1 MLAMKT
7 FILSVLTAC
16 LCLVSALCPFP
27 TALCLAQSSEQ
38 SSSSQPT
45 IGGYACILSPDVFF
59 YTQKEEKCGLF
70 LLPETY
76 YVKILDVAPDFCKI
90 EYLYDDT
97 HTQKLIGYAKTN
109 QLTFVPYVPKRPY
122 LYHLF
127 DVRYTINNAP
137 DVSSVLGEIVVACA
151 YYGDYNIGTQTYCYV
166 LRGDTFGYVPK
177 PTQFTI
183 TRNDEYDLWL
193 QSHSLS
199 PEQNQAPTPQEETP
213 SSPAQIA
220 LLVAVCLLIPILAAF
235 LFRSP
240 KPQPY
245 EDE

>member
-1 MLAMKT
+1 MKT

-16 LCLVSALCPFP
+16 LCLLSALYPFSAVR
-27 TALCLAQSSEQ
+27 TYAQNDQQSSPT
-38 SSSSQPT
+38 QPT
-45 IGGYACILSPDVFF
+45 IGGYACIVSSNVFF
-59 YTQKEEKCGLF
+59 YAEKQEKSGLF

-90 EYLYDDT
+90 EYLYDDE
-97 HTQKLIGYAKTN
+97 HAQKLIGYAKTE
-109 QLTFVPYVPKRPY
+109 QLTFVSYVPKRPY
-122 LYHLF
+122 FYHLF
-127 DVRYTINNAP
+127 DVRYTINEAT
-137 DVSSVLGEIVVACA
+137 DASSVLGEIVVTCA
-151 YYGDYNIGTQTYCYV
+151 YYGDYTIGSQTYCYV

-177 PTQFTI
+177 PADLTVE
-183 TRNDEYDLWL
+183 RNGEYDEWL
-193 QSHSLS
+193 QTLTPPTQS
-199 PEQNQAPTPQEETP
+199 QTPTPNEEPP

-245 EDE
+245 EEE